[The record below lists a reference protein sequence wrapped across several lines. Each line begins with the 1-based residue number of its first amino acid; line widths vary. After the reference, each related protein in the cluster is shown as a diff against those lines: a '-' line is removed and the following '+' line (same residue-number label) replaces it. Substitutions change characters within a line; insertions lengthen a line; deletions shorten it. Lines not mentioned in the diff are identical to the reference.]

1 MKKEVLSPTW
11 LNGKCKVTGYEV
23 AIDTRLSY
31 ACFTKNE
38 QEYYAFQGDDG
49 DKVIDEINLIY
60 NTYTSEADAPNK
72 EQAIEKWI
80 SLNLN

>member
-1 MKKEVLSPTW
+1 MKNEVLSATW
-11 LNGKCKVTGYEV
+11 LNGEYQVAGYEV
-23 AIDTRLSY
+23 VIDTRLSY
-31 ACFTKNE
+31 ACFTKDE
-38 QEYYAFQGDDG
+38 QEYYAFQGDEG

-60 NTYTSEADAPNK
+60 NTYTNEDDAPSQ